1 MSTNVT
7 FRHFNSQHPELESN
21 ARDVVEGFKKY
32 IDDIHSA
39 DVVFNNDKEK
49 EVEITIRLD
58 GQTLNAKDQSDEFRK
73 SLAGVED
80 KIIRQIKKY
89 KTKHADH

>member
-7 FRHFNSQHPELESN
+7 FRHFNAQHPELEET

-32 IDDIHSA
+32 IEDIHSA
-39 DVVFNNDKEK
+39 DVVFTNEKEK

-58 GQTLNAKDQSDEFRK
+58 GQTINASDQSDEFRK
-73 SLAGVED
+73 SLSGAED

-89 KTKHADH
+89 KTKHSNH

>member
-7 FRHFNSQHPELESN
+7 FRHFNAKHPELEAT
-21 ARDVVEGFKKY
+21 ARDVVDGFHKY

-39 DVVFNNDKEK
+39 NVIFNNEKEK
-49 EVEITIRLD
+49 EVEIVIRVD
-58 GQTLNAKDQSDEFRK
+58 GQTLAAKDATDEFRK
-73 SLAGVED
+73 SLSSVED

-89 KTKHADH
+89 KTKHSNH